1 MARPKQ
7 ALISQKTAVAA
18 ALEIIDTEGL
28 DAFSLPRLAR
38 HMGVRAPSLY
48 HHFEDKSAIL
58 ASVSRAVVAET
69 KMPRQPPADQWQDW
83 FVKLSLNFRTAVLRH
98 RNAAPL
104 LLQYPPREAMTRL
117 YDDAA
122 AYLEASGV
130 PSRLH
135 VPILDGLE
143 PLTFGATLIEAT
155 RPQGPRRP
163 LFPNVDP
170 QTMPVLAAAVEANK
184 LTPTQIFEQTIRGF
198 LVGIEELDRR
208 RHDGPVRT

>member
-7 ALISQKTAVAA
+7 PLISQGTAVQA
-18 ALEIIDTEGL
+18 ALEIIDSHGL

-58 ASVSRAVVAET
+58 AAVARAVVAET
-69 KMPRQPPADQWQDW
+69 RMPRKPPPDQWQEW
-83 FVKLSLNFRTAVLRH
+83 FVKLSLNFRAAVLRH

-122 AYLEASGV
+122 DYLQRSGV
-130 PSRLH
+130 PPRVHLQ
-135 VPILDGLE
+135 ILDGLE
-143 PLTFGATLIEAT
+143 PLTFGATLIDAT
-155 RPQGPRRP
+155 RPTAPNRP
-163 LFPNVDP
+163 TFADVDP
-170 QTMPVLAAAVEANK
+170 DAMPQLAAAVEANPF
-184 LTPTQIFEQTIRGF
+184 TPLQIFEQTIRGF
-198 LVGIEELDRR
+198 LVGTVELDRAR
-208 RHDGPVRT
+208 EPSTS